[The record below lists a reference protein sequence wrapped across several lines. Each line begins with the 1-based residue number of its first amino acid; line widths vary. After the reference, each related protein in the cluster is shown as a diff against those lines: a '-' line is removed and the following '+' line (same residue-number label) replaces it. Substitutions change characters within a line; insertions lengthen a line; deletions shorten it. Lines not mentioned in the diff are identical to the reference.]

1 MNNATNMNSMNTHA
15 IALLFALLFL
25 SCEERV
31 VHRYE
36 SENSLYFFWGSENY
50 NTFVQQDSISYNF
63 TEKQSSRLRDT
74 IHLRVLS
81 AGFLSDSDRAVR
93 IAQTLADGSPNAL
106 PGTHYVDF
114 DDPALAGRFIVP
126 AGSTRAELPIVI
138 LRDPS
143 LRSQVVRL
151 EIELREN
158 DHFKVVIPELSRF
171 VIKITDM
178 IAKPSNWDFLWASY
192 MGTWGPEKMRF
203 LADYVG
209 IADYEGT
216 HDASEML
223 YYRSVAIEK
232 LTEYNNTHATPLTEA
247 DGTPV
252 TFPS

>member
-1 MNNATNMNSMNTHA
+1 MNSINTRA
-15 IALLFALLFL
+15 FALLLALLFL
-25 SCEERV
+25 SCRERV

-36 SENSLYFFWGSENY
+36 SENSIYFFRGSENY
-50 NTFVQQDSISYNF
+50 NTFVQVDSLSYNF
-63 TEKQSSRLRDT
+63 TEKQPGRLRDT

-81 AGFLSDSDRAVR
+81 AGFLSDADRAVR
-93 IAQTLADGSPNAL
+93 VAQTSPNAL
-106 PGTHYVDF
+106 AGVHYADF

-126 AGSTRAELPIVI
+126 AGSARGELPIVI

-143 LRSQVVRL
+143 LRSRVVRI
-151 EIELREN
+151 EIKLQEN

-171 VIKITDM
+171 VIKVTDM

-192 MGTWGPEKMRF
+192 MGAWGPEKMRF

-209 IADYEGT
+209 IADYEGA

-232 LTEYNNTHATPLTEA
+232 LTEYNNTHATPLAEA
-247 DGTPV
+247 DGAPV